1 MSMKKLANEMK
12 IPPIG
17 FGTALANKEQ
27 ATTSVRKAI
36 SLGYRLIDTAS
47 SYRNEESVGI
57 AIKECGIDRKDLLIT
72 SKLWNDDHGYDS
84 TLKAFEQS
92 LKKLDLD
99 YLDIYLIHWPNPLKF
114 RTEGYEKRNAES
126 WKAMEELY
134 AAKKIK
140 AIGVSNFMPHHLDAL
155 LKTASVQPM
164 INQIRMHPGHT
175 QKETV
180 AYCKERNILI
190 EAYSPLG
197 GTGGNLLSMPL
208 IQELAKKYRVSASQ
222 LCIRWSLQM
231 GIVPLPKSINPVR
244 IEENFNVF
252 GFEISEEDMN
262 ALADMPDNAKGLP
275 HPDEAMF

>member
-1 MSMKKLANEMK
+1 MQQFKLSNGIK

-17 FGTALANKEQ
+17 FGTALANGRQ
-27 ATTSVRKAI
+27 AVEAVKNAI
-36 SLGYRLIDTAS
+36 SLGYRLIDTAA
-47 SYRNEESVGI
+47 SYKNEESVGI
-57 AIKECGIDRKDLLIT
+57 AIKECGVPREELLIT

-92 LKKLDLD
+92 LKWLGLD

-114 RTEGYEKRNAES
+114 RAEGYERHNAES

-134 AAKKIK
+134 AAGKIK
-140 AIGVSNFMPHHLDAL
+140 AIGVSNFMPHHLEAL

-164 INQIRMHPGHT
+164 INQIRMHPGHS

-180 AYCKERNILI
+180 DYCRKKGILI

-208 IQELAKKYRVSASQ
+208 IQDLAKKYQVSVSQ
-222 LCIRWSLQM
+222 LCVRWGVQM
-231 GIVPLPKSINPVR
+231 GIVPLPKSANLDR
-244 IEENFNVF
+244 IKENINVF
-252 GFEISEEDMN
+252 DFEISLEDMDSLTN
-262 ALADMPDNAKGLP
+262 MSDEAKGLP
-275 HPDEAMF
+275 HPDEARF

>member
-1 MSMKKLANEMK
+1 MQNSIK
-12 IPPIG
+12 IPAIG
-17 FGTALANKEQ
+17 FGTALADNEQ
-27 ATTSVRKAI
+27 ATNAVKKAI

-47 SYRNEESVGI
+47 AYDNEESVGI
-57 AIKECGIDRKDLLIT
+57 AIKECGIDRKDLLIA

-84 TLKAFEQS
+84 TLRAFENT
-92 LKKLDLD
+92 LKKLSLD

-114 RTEGYEKRNAES
+114 RAEGYEKHNAQS

-155 LKTASVQPM
+155 LKTAFVLPM
-164 INQIRMHPGHT
+164 INQIRMHPGHA

-180 AYCKERNILI
+180 AYCRERNILI

-197 GTGGNLLSMPL
+197 GSGGNLLAMPL
-208 IQELAKKYRVSASQ
+208 IQELAKKYQVSASQ
-222 LCIRWSLQM
+222 LCIRWCLQM
-231 GIVPLPKSINPVR
+231 GIVPLPKSINPIR

-262 ALADMPDNAKGLP
+262 TLTDMPDNARGLP
-275 HPDEAMF
+275 HPDEAGF